1 MGFLAGLTAALAWT
15 LASSLWR
22 GLTTS
27 LKAPQLNGL
36 KNAIACLV
44 LLPVLVAVPWL
55 ALPKVWTLLLV
66 SGAVGIAAGDSCY
79 LGALRR
85 LGTRRALTVEAL
97 APLVAAISGLLWM
110 GEQLS
115 PQAWCGAA
123 LVSGSVLIV
132 ALQHPPSRTAQIDCS
147 RQGQLLGLGLALL
160 AVIFGVIGAAIS
172 RNVLLQADVAPI
184 QSAAVRLLGG
194 LAALL
199 PWLGWCWWKSGGRP
213 GIRRNRRTGPQP
225 GQRRALRVVTATLLG
240 TNLGILLQQ
249 AVLQQLPLA
258 VAITLL
264 STAPVMALA
273 VAHQE
278 GDHPQ
283 GIGLMASLLAVG
295 GVALAVFS

>member
-1 MGFLAGLTAALAWT
+1 MGLLAGLTAALAWT

-27 LKAPQLNGL
+27 LRAPQLNGL

-44 LLPVLVAVPWL
+44 LLPVLVAVPWR
-55 ALPKVWTLLLV
+55 ALPQVWTLLLV

-97 APLVAAISGLLWM
+97 APLLAAISGLLWM
-110 GEQLS
+110 GESPS

-123 LVSGSVLIV
+123 LVSSSVLIV
-132 ALQHPPSRTAQIDCS
+132 ALQHPPSSTAQTDCS
-147 RQGQLLGLGLALL
+147 PHAQVLGLGLALL
-160 AVIFGVIGAAIS
+160 AVIFGVGGAAIS
-172 RNVLLQADVAPI
+172 RSVLLHSDVAPI
-184 QSAAVRLLGG
+184 QTSAVRLLGG

-213 GIRRNRRTGPQP
+213 AIRRRKQAGPQP
-225 GQRRALRVVTATLLG
+225 KQRRALTVITATLLG

-249 AVLQQLPLA
+249 TVLQQLPLA

-264 STAPVMALA
+264 STAPVMALGI
-273 VAHQE
+273 AHRE
-278 GDHPQ
+278 GDRPH
-283 GIGLMASLLAVG
+283 GIGLIASLLAVG
-295 GVALAVFS
+295 GVALAVFN

>member
-36 KNAIACLV
+36 KNAIACVV

-55 ALPKVWTLLLV
+55 ARPEIWSLLLV
-66 SGAVGIAAGDSCY
+66 SGAVGIAAGDTFY

-97 APLVAAISGLLWM
+97 APLLAAISGLLWM
-110 GEQLS
+110 GEDLS
-115 PQAWCGAA
+115 PLAWCGAA

-132 ALQHPPSRTAQIDCS
+132 ARQHPPSSTARTDCS
-147 RQGQLLGLGLALL
+147 RKAQLLGLGLALM
-160 AVIFGVIGAAIS
+160 AVFCGLSGSALS
-172 RNVLLQADVAPI
+172 RSVLVQADVTPI

-194 LAALL
+194 LAALM
-199 PWLGWCWWKSGGRP
+199 PWIGWCWWQSGGRP
-213 GIRRNRRTGPQP
+213 GLRHRRPQGPQP
-225 GQRRALRVVTATLLG
+225 QQRRGIRVVTATLLG

-249 AVLQQLPLA
+249 TVLQQLPLA

-264 STAPVMALA
+264 STAPVMALL
-273 VAHQE
+273 VAHRE

-283 GIGLMASLLAVG
+283 RLGLMASLLAVG
-295 GVALAVFS
+295 GVALAVFN